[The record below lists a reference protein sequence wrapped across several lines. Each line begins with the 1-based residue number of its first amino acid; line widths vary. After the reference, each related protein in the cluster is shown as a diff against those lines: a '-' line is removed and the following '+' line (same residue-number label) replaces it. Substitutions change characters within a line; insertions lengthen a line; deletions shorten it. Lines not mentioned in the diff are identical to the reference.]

1 MLIVIHTSEDGLYI
15 QQLNE
20 KEFTK
25 AIAEGEYSRVEW
37 CSDFSGF
44 DQEHCNNGI
53 ILKDAKIVQPKP
65 VSVVT
70 EYKLE

>member
-15 QQLNE
+15 QQFNE

-37 CSDFSGF
+37 CSSLREF
-44 DQEHCNNGI
+44 DKERSNNGV